1 MLHPLEPC
9 GFSVPIL
16 GVDADV
22 VDEHGA
28 PVRGA
33 VGELVVRRPWP
44 GMTQGFWRDPQR
56 YEETYWS
63 RFPGVWVH
71 GDWARIDD
79 DGQWFIEGRS
89 DDTIKVAGKRL
100 GPAEV
105 ESLLVAHPDVVEA
118 AAIEVP
124 HEVKGGA
131 LVCFV
136 VLQQGAGRGRDAARQ
151 ALSRRVV
158 DGLGK
163 AMKPEA
169 VRFVAEL
176 PKTRNAKVMR
186 RLIRAVYLTSHP
198 GALPD
203 GTPPPALGDVS
214 ALDNPRALDAV
225 RAGELRASMSDPAVQ
240 RPRPRH
246 RSPGRAAPR

>member
-1 MLHPLEPC
+1 
-9 GFSVPIL
+9 VPIL

-22 VDEHGA
+22 LDEHGK
-28 PVRGA
+28 PVRGT
-33 VGELVVRRPWP
+33 VGELVVKQPWP

-63 RFPGVWVH
+63 RFPGIWVH
-71 GDWARIDD
+71 GDWARIDER
-79 DGQWFIEGRS
+79 GQWFIEGRS
-89 DDTIKVAGKRL
+89 DDTITVAGKRL

-105 ESLLVAHPDVVEA
+105 ESLLVAHPDVIEA

-136 VLQQGAGRGRDAARQ
+136 VVRQSAAADEQLRSD
-151 ALSRRVV
+151 LSRRVV

-163 AMKPEA
+163 AMKPDA
-169 VRFVAEL
+169 VKFVAEL

-198 GALPD
+198 GALPE
-203 GTPPPALGDVS
+203 GHAAPALGDVS
-214 ALDNPRALDAV
+214 ARDNPRALDAV
-225 RAGELRASMSDPAVQ
+225 RAAD
-240 RPRPRH
+240 
-246 RSPGRAAPR
+246 